1 MNCLEFRR
9 LLGSEPASTL
19 SAFVTHRGECPSCAA
34 AQQRADEFE
43 LRIRRAAS
51 VPVPVNL
58 ADRILLAQTTQSRH
72 GSRNRRRGFAALVL
86 AAAASIVVAVIAVRQ
101 SEQQMPAL
109 AGMVIEHLHEHPI
122 SSAAS
127 ASTVTSQSVMDA
139 FAARGVTLT
148 SVPEGIN
155 YVHQCPAGPYRSVHM
170 VMPERDG
177 PVSVVYVVDKA
188 SARRVDFTED
198 GMHGREVPL
207 GAGSLVMI
215 ARVDADFDAIESAW
229 KSAMD
234 ERVALAGMSLHG
246 PGSGGAPA
254 ILRTYGAAI
263 AAP

>member
-19 SAFVTHRGECPSCAA
+19 SAFVAHRGECPSCAA

-58 ADRILLAQTTQSRH
+58 ADRILLAQTTESRH
-72 GSRNRRRGFAALVL
+72 GSRNRRRGFAALFL
-86 AAAASIVVAVIAVRQ
+86 AAAASIVVAFIAVRQ
-101 SEQQMPAL
+101 PEQKMPAL
-109 AGMVIEHLHEHPI
+109 ASMVIEHLHEHPI

-127 ASTVTSQSVMDA
+127 ASTVANQSVMDA
-139 FAARGVTLT
+139 FSARGVTLA
-148 SVPEGIN
+148 SVPDGIN
-155 YVHQCPAGPYRSVHM
+155 YVHQCPAGPYKS
-170 VMPERDG
+170 
-177 PVSVVYVVDKA
+177 VYVVDKA
-188 SARRVDFTED
+188 SARRVDFTEE

-207 GAGSLVMI
+207 GAGSLVMV

-246 PGSGGAPA
+246 SGSGGPPA

>member
-19 SAFVTHRGECPSCAA
+19 SAFVAHRAECPSCAA

-51 VPVPVNL
+51 IPVPVNL
-58 ADRILLAQTTQSRH
+58 ADRILLAQTTESRH
-72 GSRNRRRGFAALVL
+72 GSRNRRRGYVAIAF
-86 AAAASIVVAVIAVRQ
+86 AAAASIVVALIAVRQ
-101 SEQQMPAL
+101 PDQEMPAL
-109 AGMVIEHLHEHPI
+109 AGMVIEHLHEHPV

-127 ASTVTSQSVMDA
+127 ATAVASQSVIDA
-139 FAARGVTLT
+139 FSARGVALA
-148 SVPEGIN
+148 SVPDGIN

-170 VMPERDG
+170 VMPEKDG

-188 SARRVDFTED
+188 SSKRVDFREG

-207 GAGSLVMI
+207 GAGSLVMV
-215 ARVDADFDAIESAW
+215 ARADADFDAIESAW
-229 KSAMD
+229 KLALV
-234 ERVALAGMSLHG
+234 EHVATSGSPIDRHG
-246 PGSGGAPA
+246 AGGAP
-254 ILRTYGAAI
+254 TSVPSFGAAL